1 MRQNEDRCL
10 HCDVCYGC
18 GNKTEYEHIYCD
30 ECGSDIEEEEV
41 REWDG
46 LELCEECYKAKFI
59 QEFRD
64 KFDIPTALN
73 IGEED
78 TVKVELNGFLA
89 WYYTADQI
97 EALLIKE
104 LEKEFAPDDLI
115 EFLGDDYECI
125 LPTPEEV
132 IKKLKGDT
140 K

>member
-1 MRQNEDRCL
+1 MREWRNDCVG
-10 HCDVCYGC
+10 CDVCYNC
-18 GNKTEYEHIYCD
+18 GRKNDYEAIMCD
-30 ECGSDIEEEEV
+30 ECGADIEEEEV
-41 REWDG
+41 REWEG
-46 LELCEECYKAKFI
+46 QELCEDCYKAKFI

-78 TVKVELNGFLA
+78 TEKVELNGFLA
-89 WYYTADQI
+89 WYYTTDQI

-104 LEKEFAPDDLI
+104 LEMEFAPDDLI
-115 EFLGDDYECI
+115 DYLGDDYETI